1 MATST
6 PHPVLE
12 DHAGDLLEDLRAFVC
27 EIHAASGA
35 VLSVGRLAESL
46 LGYSAETWTSQPD
59 FLATHIHPEDRA
71 YALEGIRKSAAKQVK
86 LALDF
91 RMLHAQGHSVWFR
104 VAARPPANPALPLT
118 LVFSDISPHKRTEE
132 ALRESRRRYRHL
144 VDHARDIIFRTD
156 LRGRITFFN
165 SAATRL
171 LRYPAEDLLGRHFA
185 RLVRPDFRRKVRRF
199 YERQF
204 HDRAQTSYFEAPV
217 RTAEGATLWLGQN
230 VQLVVED
237 GAAVGFQG
245 IARDLTDQKRVEERL
260 RESEERYRIVAE
272 SATDA
277 ILTFDERGSII
288 FVNHACEKIF
298 GYAVEEMIGRP
309 LSKLLP
315 DCPRRFSQSFAWVD
329 LTTGQS
335 YLGTET
341 VQIPG
346 LHRNGSDLVLE
357 ATIGEFLERGRHQFT
372 AVLRDI
378 TERHRAAEALRRS
391 DERFRSLIENA
402 SDLIAILDHEGRVL
416 YASPSVRRILDV
428 AAGEVEGTPALAW
441 VHPGDHDA
449 VRRVF
454 HEQLASAQ
462 TAARQFECRLLRRD
476 GAWRVVEA
484 IGRNLM
490 GEPAVQGYVC
500 NLRDITDRT
509 QAQEELRAANET
521 LRAIIQTSPLA
532 ILTVDAERR
541 LSKWNSAAERMFGWA
556 EQEVLGKEP
565 PFISREQR
573 AEAASLFERLRQG
586 QSFTV
591 DTYRQRRSGEMIP
604 VAISAAPMVA
614 PDGRFCGAVAIL
626 ADLTDRLRLEER
638 LRQAQKMEAVGQL
651 AGGIAHDFNNLLTV
665 IHGYGQLLLNSL
677 DSASRPRAHAR
688 EIMNA
693 ADRASALIRQL
704 LTFSRRQAAQPRV
717 VDLNVLAAGLLPMLF
732 GLAGPAVR
740 IEQRFADAECAVCAD
755 PVQLEQILFNLV
767 ANARDAMPAGG
778 QILIETA
785 IVRLTAGDLRAQA
798 GAEPGEYVQLSISD
812 TGMGMSEEVRRR
824 LFEPFFTTKEPGK
837 GTGLGLATVYGIVQ
851 QNRGHIE
858 VSSEPGAGSVFRICL
873 PRATPPFSAG
883 CAAAGEPE
891 LRGTETILL
900 FEQDEALRGSVSE
913 LLRELGYRVFA
924 VGARAEAETICRQW
938 PSPVDLLVTDLARP
952 EDAGKDLY
960 LALRELRPEMRVLYM
975 TDQPD
980 ETLIRHGLLPQSD
993 HVLRKPI
1000 SHRALGLS
1008 VRQVLDAPPPAVPA
1022 P

>member
-1 MATST
+1 MATSPT
-6 PHPVLE
+6 HPALE

-27 EIHAASGA
+27 EIDAASGS

-46 LGYSAETWTSQPD
+46 LGYPAEAWTAQRD
-59 FLATHIHPEDRA
+59 FLAGHIHPEDRA
-71 YALEGIRKSAAKQVK
+71 HALDGFRKSAAKQVK
-86 LALDF
+86 LAIDL
-91 RMLHAQGHSVWFR
+91 RMLHAQGHPVWFR
-104 VAARPPANPALPLT
+104 VAARPPAEPTSHLT

-165 SAATRL
+165 GAATRL
-171 LRYPAEDLLGRHFA
+171 LRYSAEDLLGRHFA

-204 HDRAQTSYFEAPV
+204 HDRTQTSYFEAPV
-217 RTAEGATLWLGQN
+217 RTAEGTTLWLGQN
-230 VQLVVED
+230 VQLVIED
-237 GAAVGFQG
+237 GVAVGFQG
-245 IARDLTDQKRVEERL
+245 IARDLTDQKLVEERL

-309 LSKLLP
+309 LAKLLP

-357 ATIGEFLERGRHQFT
+357 ATIGEFIERGRHQFT

-416 YASPSVRRILDV
+416 YASPSVRRILGV
-428 AAGEVEGTPALAW
+428 ASGEVEGTQALDW
-441 VHPGDHDA
+441 VHPGDRDA
-449 VRRVF
+449 VRRIF
-454 HEQLASAQ
+454 NEQVASAQ
-462 TAARQFECRLLRRD
+462 SGARQFECRLLRRD
-476 GAWRVVEA
+476 GSWRVVEA

-532 ILTVDAERR
+532 ILTLDAERR
-541 LSKWNSAAERMFGWA
+541 LSNWNSAAERMFGWP
-556 EQEVLGKEP
+556 EEEVLGKEP
-565 PFISREQR
+565 PYISQEQSV
-573 AEAASLFERLRQG
+573 EAASLFERLRQG

-614 PDGRFCGAVAIL
+614 PDGSFRGAVAIL
-626 ADLTDRLRLEER
+626 TDLTDRLRLEEQ

-665 IHGYGQLLLNSL
+665 INGYGQLLLNSL
-677 DSASRPRAHAR
+677 DSASRPAGHAR

-704 LTFSRRQAAQPRV
+704 LTFSRRQITQPRV
-717 VDLNVLAAGLLPMLF
+717 LDLSALVAGLLPMLS

-740 IEQRFADAECAVCAD
+740 IVQRFADSECLVCAD

-767 ANARDAMPAGG
+767 ANARDAMPGGG
-778 QILIETA
+778 QITIETA
-785 IVRLTAGDLRAQA
+785 MVRLTAGDLRAQA
-798 GAEPGEYVQLSISD
+798 GAEPGEYVQLALAD
-812 TGMGMSEEVRRR
+812 TGTGMTEEVRRR

-858 VSSEPGAGSVFRICL
+858 VSSEPGAGAVFRIHF
-873 PRATPPFSAG
+873 PRATPSTASLSA
-883 CAAAGEPE
+883 APGEPE

-900 FEQDEALRGSVSE
+900 VEQDEALRGSVAE

-924 VGARAEAETICRQW
+924 VAARAEAETICRQW
-938 PSPVDLLVTDLARP
+938 PSPMDLLVTDLAAP
-952 EDAGKDLY
+952 ENGGKELY
-960 LALRELRPEMRVLYM
+960 LALRALRPELRALFVS
-975 TDQPD
+975 DHPD
-980 ETLIRHGLLPQSD
+980 EAVIRAGLLQQNDPF
-993 HVLRKPI
+993 LRKPI
-1000 SHRALGLS
+1000 SHRALGLG
-1008 VRQVLDAPPPAVPA
+1008 VRQVLDQPSSEKPSN
-1022 P
+1022 